1 MERLVAGRDNGI
13 VARSLWPDG
22 SGPDFDYGKA
32 DDGKAK
38 PAQPGRACVCVLAL
52 AEQSDPG
59 ARRPLPYGRGVGVRV
74 RAGSAPLC
82 RGWFRHPSRP
92 QPVRKDGR
100 PSERRPAIYAVTTD
114 GTPALLAVD
123 YGHYSVKIFAVRTIL
138 APVIDAE
145 LARARKKLTPHQ
157 GLVELSPLAPGRDRT
172 ERGRA
177 VRDASAVLPPWHP
190 HPSPRQ
196 PHSPGD
202 AGGRGARSACRRES
216 TSRQR

>member
-59 ARRPLPYGRGVGVRV
+59 ARRPLSYGRGVGVRV

-114 GTPALLAVD
+114 GTPALQAVD

-138 APVIDAE
+138 APVMDAE
-145 LARARKKLTPHQ
+145 L
-157 GLVELSPLAPGRDRT
+157 
-172 ERGRA
+172 
-177 VRDASAVLPPWHP
+177 
-190 HPSPRQ
+190 PRL
-196 PHSPGD
+196 GKN
-202 AGGRGARSACRRES
+202 
-216 TSRQR
+216 